1 MKKAFSVLMIAGLFL
16 LFGCNDIVELENNTV
31 AESTEAA
38 VAGDDLDSADIV
50 PQVTSWLRFAK
61 PTLNGKARTALP
73 EFNDDMLENCAFVL
87 KAGVT
92 GAANARD
99 VKLVTAELLSW
110 DTATMTETAL
120 SAYTETALT
129 PVSHKVTYSLEDL
142 AAGNYR
148 VQIHLY
154 ADTEKQHPI
163 NTWRE
168 LAIITGGQTSLASR
182 TVSNLNKVYTIT
194 LNANG
199 GEAATGTTLPTVYTR
214 NSGKITLP
222 TLTKS
227 GYSFGGWYSDTG
239 FTNKVTE
246 IAAGS
251 TGNKTFYA
259 QWNRAA
265 ITVTIENPTD
275 LILAGEVSGTSVTFA
290 VTGGTGSYAW
300 RVDNATQDGETGD
313 TFVFDASALATGS
326 YEVEVLSGDLSS
338 MATVFVGG
346 ADSYLYV
353 SATGSDDNSGTRT
366 SPLATIAAATAK
378 MSDSEIDYT
387 IFVDGIDTDLGAWS
401 NGKSTPVLLVA
412 TSVPVTLTNIKLSG
426 GFLKSGEALVV
437 GGGYYDENDE
447 SVEVTANVTIKD
459 GVLITDNNKGDDPAS
474 YGYTSCGKSCNSGV
488 KTYNGRRK
496 HHGQCCRPRTCSGR
510 LRYDI

>member
-50 PQVTSWLRFAK
+50 PQATSWLRFAK

-222 TLTKS
+222 ALTKS
-227 GYSFGGWYSDTG
+227 GYSFGGWYSDIG
-239 FTNKVTE
+239 FTTKVTE

-265 ITVTIENPTD
+265 ITVTIENPSD
-275 LILAGEVSGTSVTFA
+275 LTLTSEVSGTSVTFT
-290 VTGGTGSYAW
+290 VTGG
-300 RVDNATQDGETGD
+300 
-313 TFVFDASALATGS
+313 TGS
-326 YEVEVLSGDLSS
+326 YEVEVLNGDLSS

>member
-1 MKKAFSVLMIAGLFL
+1 MIAGLFL

-50 PQVTSWLRFAK
+50 PQATSWLRFAK

-87 KAGVT
+87 KGGVT

-222 TLTKS
+222 ALTKS
-227 GYSFGGWYSDTG
+227 GYSFGGWYSDIG
-239 FTNKVTE
+239 FTTKVTE

-265 ITVTIENPTD
+265 ITVTIENPSD
-275 LILAGEVSGTSVTFA
+275 LTLTSEVSGTSVTFT
-290 VTGGTGSYAW
+290 VTGG
-300 RVDNATQDGETGD
+300 
-313 TFVFDASALATGS
+313 TGS
-326 YEVEVLSGDLSS
+326 YEVEVLNGDLSS

>member
-50 PQVTSWLRFAK
+50 PQATSWLRFAK

-87 KAGVT
+87 KGGVT

-222 TLTKS
+222 ALTKS
-227 GYSFGGWYSDTG
+227 GYSFGGWYSDIG
-239 FTNKVTE
+239 FTTKVTE

-265 ITVTIENPTD
+265 ITVTIENPSD
-275 LILAGEVSGTSVTFA
+275 LTLTSEVSGTSVTFT
-290 VTGGTGSYAW
+290 VTGG
-300 RVDNATQDGETGD
+300 
-313 TFVFDASALATGS
+313 TGS
-326 YEVEVLSGDLSS
+326 YEVEVLNGDLSS